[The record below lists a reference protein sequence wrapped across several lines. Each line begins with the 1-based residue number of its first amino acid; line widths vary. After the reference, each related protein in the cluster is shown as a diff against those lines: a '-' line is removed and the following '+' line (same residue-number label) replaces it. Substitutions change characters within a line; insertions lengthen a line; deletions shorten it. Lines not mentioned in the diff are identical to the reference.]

1 MRVPALLPRR
11 PVTWLVI
18 AALVVGVP
26 VWAAGVLYEVFYSAW
41 LVIPPVFGFWGW
53 FLWRA
58 WRNQR
63 RTWYD
68 FSPGGIEVNELSTNW
83 RLRTRE
89 WRQCFAWSE
98 IGYLEAVDGEAVRF
112 WYGPR
117 EQFMV
122 WFSPSE
128 LDARLE
134 EFRKWQGG
142 RTKNDLPAEG
152 EVEVDHERGVR
163 TTSLRFAG
171 KVRAVSRCGTPGARP
186 RRSAGIANERG
197 GQTADRRRPRS
208 SLPGSQLGRFRSQ
221 RWTPPRN
228 L

>member
-1 MRVPALLPRR
+1 MRVPARLPRR

-26 VWAAGVLYEVFYSAW
+26 VWAAGILYAIFRSVW

-58 WRNQR
+58 WRNHR
-63 RTWYD
+63 GTWYD
-68 FSPGGIEVNELSTNW
+68 LSPGGIEVNELSTDG

-89 WRQCFAWSE
+89 WRRQFTWSE

-128 LDARLE
+128 LSTRIE
-134 EFRKWQGG
+134 EFRKWQGL
-142 RTKNDLPAEG
+142 RVDIDLSAEG
-152 EVEVDHERGVR
+152 EVKVDYKRGVR
-163 TTSLRFAG
+163 TTALLVAG
-171 KVRAVSRCGTPGARP
+171 EVRAACH
-186 RRSAGIANERG
+186 SAGRLVLGAGGVPVAPSSEGAGRLIA
-197 GQTADRRRPRS
+197 ADREAA
-208 SLPGSQLGRFRSQ
+208 SQETS
-221 RWTPPRN
+221 
-228 L
+228 